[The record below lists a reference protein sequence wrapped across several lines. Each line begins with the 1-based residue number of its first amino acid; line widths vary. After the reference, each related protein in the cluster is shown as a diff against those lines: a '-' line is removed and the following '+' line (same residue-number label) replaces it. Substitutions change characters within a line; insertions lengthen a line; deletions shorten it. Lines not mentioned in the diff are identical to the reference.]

1 LNVELANMPMT
12 MVFEVSEASLRV
24 AAAQQ
29 LEDVRVTWHAQEGDS
44 MATIVFKVG
53 EASSRVARELE
64 NIEAAWRKAAAAWE
78 LKEGNRVTTVF
89 EIGDDSSRAP

>member
-1 LNVELANMPMT
+1 
-12 MVFEVSEASLRV
+12 
-24 AAAQQ
+24 
-29 LEDVRVTWHAQEGDS
+29 VTGNDGHLQGQRGF
-44 MATIVFKVG
+44 FKVG